1 MTLATIAPGMASQ
14 RSLYKDVNV
23 TELVDSAPTYVG
35 QRLTVTGTV
44 IDVGQRDGKTAI
56 SLLVPVANEDRMEE
70 VMVLY
75 NGSVED
81 VSGGATLTAWGLGAD
96 VYIRGGF
103 ACGMTAIPLIDGEIL
118 EW

>member
-14 RSLYKDVNV
+14 RSLYQEVNV
-23 TELVDSAPTYVG
+23 TELVDDAPTYVG

-44 IDVGQRDGKTAI
+44 IDVGERDGKTAI

-75 NGSVED
+75 NGPVQELP
-81 VSGGATLTAWGLGAD
+81 GGATLTAWGLGAD
-96 VYIRGGF
+96 AYIRGGF
-103 ACGMTAIPLIDGEIL
+103 ACGMMAIPLVEGEIL